1 MASNGRLAHVRYK
14 STSSVRCTPGSEE
27 TKSSPALRKSI
38 RRLARLSSLD
48 PFHAASG
55 SLVGKPIFLRLKDF
69 GWCRG
74 KLVGRVPNRT
84 RKIGGVQVNFIAE
97 FDIDEGAQT
106 DLALEASEYDTSPS
120 ADYES
125 WMLLEPSAVPA
136 PALAAST

>member
-27 TKSSPALRKSI
+27 TKSSPAPS
-38 RRLARLSSLD
+38 ADSLD

-136 PALAAST
+136 PAPAAST

>member
-1 MASNGRLAHVRYK
+1 MAGHSFG
-14 STSSVRCTPGSEE
+14 
-27 TKSSPALRKSI
+27 
-38 RRLARLSSLD
+38 AR
-48 PFHAASG
+48 AGA
-55 SLVGKPIFLRLKDF
+55 
-69 GWCRG
+69 
-74 KLVGRVPNRT
+74 VPNRT

-136 PALAAST
+136 PAPAASTYADE